1 MKKSTV
7 LLAAIGIAALTG
19 CQNDVMGKRKYIPLE
34 NENPASQ
41 SRQVNDFGSDA
52 AIPAPAPAPV
62 PAPAPAPAPA
72 FVPMEGVKSSG
83 GITSA
88 GRRAKRASLPAG
100 NRAATTYIV
109 KSGDY
114 PGKIARKFRI
124 SVDELLA
131 ANKMTMKDARN
142 LRIGRKLNIPAS
154 AVSGKSGKRTAA
166 KGGKAAAVQGGYYIV
181 RSGDTPERIAR
192 RNKVKLAD
200 LLKVNNLTPES
211 STRLQIGQKLVIP
224 GRGVKTP
231 APAPAPAPAPV
242 QNKTADAAP
251 VREKKAADPV
261 KEASVLA
268 DSLEKTAPAAA
279 ESTNA
284 AQPPAVASEILEITE
299 DISLKDLA
307 AKYNTTESHLLS
319 LNEGFSGTVVTKGS
333 FFFVPPKK

>member
-1 MKKSTV
+1 MKKSAV

-19 CQNDVMGKRKYIPLE
+19 CEHDVMGKRKYIPLE

-41 SRQVNDFGSDA
+41 SQQVNDFGSDT
-52 AIPAPAPAPV
+52 AIPAPAPAPT

-72 FVPMEGVKSSG
+72 FAPMEGVKSSG

-88 GRRAKRASLPAG
+88 GRRAKRSNRTAVS
-100 NRAATTYIV
+100 RAATTYIV
-109 KSGDY
+109 KPGDY

-124 SVDELLA
+124 SVDELFA
-131 ANKMTMKDARN
+131 ANKMTMKDAKS
-142 LRIGRKLNIPAS
+142 LQIGRKLNIPAS
-154 AVSGKSGKRTAA
+154 SVSAKSGKRAVN
-166 KGGKAAAVQGGYYIV
+166 GGKAAAAQGGYYIV
-181 RSGDTPERIAR
+181 RSGDTPGYIAR

-200 LLKVNNLTPES
+200 LLKANNLTLES

-231 APAPAPAPAPV
+231 APAPAPAPVAD
-242 QNKTADAAP
+242 NSADAAP
-251 VREKKAADPV
+251 APEKKAADPV

-268 DSLEKTAPAAA
+268 DSLEKTAPAAV
-279 ESTNA
+279 ESTSTS
-284 AQPPAVASEILEITE
+284 AQPPAVASEILEINE